1 MSYFQLHYQDLKY
14 PTVSDTGGGL
24 YNAQVGAIHAIAS
37 HFTID
42 DQPAMVTMP
51 TGSGKTA
58 VLMMTPFVLKSTR
71 TLIIT
76 PSRLV
81 REQIA
86 DDLAALQSLKE
97 TGVLPSDIALP
108 RVLEVNERIDSVA
121 AWEALREYDAIVS
134 TPNCTSPAYGSVPP
148 PPSDLF
154 DLLLVD
160 EAHHS
165 PAATWTGL
173 LDAFPTTRRV
183 LFTATPFRRDRSEI
197 RGRFVYS
204 YPIARA
210 FQDRIFGKIA
220 YVPVK
225 PGNGESND
233 VAVARTAEAVL
244 QADRKAELKH
254 CLMVRTD
261 RRTRADELERIYGAH
276 TSLRLKVVH
285 SGLAQKTV
293 RKILKQLAA
302 GELDGIICVNMM
314 GEGFNFPRLKV
325 AAIHAPH
332 KSLEVTLQFIG
343 RFARTNSAG
352 IGEAKF
358 IAVESEI
365 EIERRRLFEEGVVWQ
380 EVVPGLSHGRI
391 AGEIQV
397 RERLQEFR
405 QPVAADIRLNDLS
418 LYSLYP
424 RSHVKIYD
432 VQDSIDFRTSEVE
445 IGGDVEICYRN
456 CSDQGDVLIM
466 ITEERGAP
474 KWSSGEEIIEVT
486 HDLFVLYFDAQTKL
500 LFINSSRSVDGRY
513 AAISE
518 SLAPDAQP
526 LATGQVGRVV
536 RGINNQRIFNVG
548 MRNIQAANRAESYR
562 IIAGSDTQGAIT
574 PADSRRYRQGHVF
587 LAGDENG
594 QKTTIGY
601 SSGSKVWGGATFQI
615 PELVEWCHALGQK
628 IRSPEAI
635 VTHSGLDYL
644 AAGRVVD
651 SVPERIIHVQW
662 NKDAF
667 DLEPPVGI
675 EYLKDDGT
683 TYRGM
688 LLDLDVKL
696 DREGTDTHSVHVLVS
711 GDGLSIGVNFTMQE
725 FYTAS
730 TEDEGRVTVRRGN
743 TASTLVDYL
752 NESYLDFYTADGA
765 LFSGNELFEPNDDA
779 QPIDES
785 QLRSWDWTG
794 VDIQSEVAESTG
806 GCSIHRHVRT
816 RLEAGDA
823 TVLLYDHGSGEI
835 ADFVAITERSDA
847 VGFRLYHCK
856 GSAGSAPGARVADV
870 YDVCGQAQ
878 KSVVWTTLN
887 RLEKR
892 LRQRRGRTVFLR
904 GTEADLRRVLDKAKD
919 VRRSFEIVIVQ
930 PGISKAALSAVMSE
944 NLGATNTHLIGAGV
958 APLEVISSE

>member
-1 MSYFQLHYQDLKY
+1 MSYFQLHYEDLKY
-14 PTVSDTGGGL
+14 PIVSDTGGGL
-24 YNAQVGAIHAIAS
+24 YNAQIGAIHAIAS
-37 HFTID
+37 HFTVD
-42 DQPAMVTMP
+42 EQPAMVTMP

-58 VLMMTPFVLKSTR
+58 VLMMTPFVLRSTR
-71 TLIIT
+71 TLILT

-86 DDLAALQSLKE
+86 EDLANLQTLKDTGALP
-97 TGVLPSDIALP
+97 TDIPVP
-108 RVLEVNERIDSVA
+108 RVLEVSERIDSVA
-121 AWEALREYDAIVS
+121 AWEALREYDAVVS

-148 PPSDLF
+148 PPGDLF

-165 PAATWTGL
+165 PATTWTGL
-173 LDAFPTTRRV
+173 LDAFPTTHRV
-183 LFTATPFRRDRSEI
+183 LFTATPFRRDRGEI
-197 RGRFVYS
+197 RARFVYS

-220 YVPVK
+220 YVPAK
-225 PGNGESND
+225 PETGESTD

-244 QADRKAELKH
+244 LADRKSELEH

-261 RRTRADELERIYGAH
+261 RRTRADELEKVYEAH
-276 TSLRLKVVH
+276 TSLKLRVVH
-285 SGLAQKTV
+285 SNLAQRTV
-293 RKILKQLAA
+293 RKILTQLAA
-302 GELDGIICVNMM
+302 RELDGIICVNMM
-314 GEGFNFPRLKV
+314 GEGFNFPRLKI

-332 KSLEVTLQFIG
+332 RSLEVTLQFIG
-343 RFARTNSAG
+343 RFARTNSPG

-358 IAVESEI
+358 VAVESEI
-365 EIERRRLFEEGVVWQ
+365 EIDRRRLFEEGVVWQ

-405 QPVAADIRLNDLS
+405 KAEAADVQLNDLS

-424 RSHVKIYD
+424 RSHVKIFD
-432 VQDSIDFRTSEVE
+432 VPEPIDFRTSHVE
-445 IGGDVEICYRN
+445 IGSDVAVCYRS
-456 CSDQGDVLIM
+456 CSDQGDVVVM
-466 ITEERGAP
+466 ITEQRGAP
-474 KWSSGEEIIEVT
+474 KWSSGDEIIEVA
-486 HDLFVLYFDAQTKL
+486 HDLFVLYFDAESRL

-513 AAISE
+513 ATIAE

-601 SSGSKVWGGATFQI
+601 SSGSKVWGGAVFQI
-615 PELVEWCHALGQK
+615 PDLVEWCHTLGQK

-651 SVPERIIHVQW
+651 AVPPQLIHAEW
-662 NKDAF
+662 NRDAF
-667 DLEPPVGI
+667 DLERPVCI

-683 TYRGM
+683 LCRGL
-688 LLDLDVKL
+688 LLDLDLEL
-696 DREGTDTHSVHVLVS
+696 DREGTDTRSVRVVVS
-711 GDGLSIGVNFTMQE
+711 ADGLCVGVTFTLQE

-730 TEDEGRVTVRRGN
+730 AADESRVTVSRGN
-743 TASTLVDYL
+743 STCTLVDYL
-752 NESYLDFYTADGA
+752 NESYLNFYSVDGA
-765 LFSGNELFEPNDDA
+765 LFSGNELFEPKDNA
-779 QPIDES
+779 QPIDDA
-785 QLRSWDWTG
+785 QLRVWDWTG
-794 VDIQSEVAESTG
+794 VDIQSEVDESAR
-806 GCSIHRHVRT
+806 GCSIHGHVRAK
-816 RLEAGDA
+816 LEAGDA
-823 TVLLYDHGSGEI
+823 TIILYDHGSGEV
-835 ADFVAITERSDA
+835 ADFVAITERPDA
-847 VGFRLYHCK
+847 VAFKLYHCK
-856 GSAGSAPGARVADV
+856 GSGGEAPGARVADV
-870 YDVCGQAQ
+870 YEVCGQAQ
-878 KSVVWTTLN
+878 KSVVWTSLI

-892 LRQRRGRTVFLR
+892 LRQRRGRTVVLR
-904 GTEADLRRVLDKAKD
+904 GTEAELRRLMDRAKEA
-919 VRRSFEIVIVQ
+919 RHPFEIVIVQ
-930 PGISKAALSAVMSE
+930 PGISKASLSAVMAES
-944 NLGATNTHLIGAGV
+944 LGATNSHLVGAGL
-958 APLEVISSE
+958 APLEVVASE